1 VSAHVAGHSARLPDL
16 VVVGAG
22 TMGAWTAF
30 WANRAGLRTTLVD
43 AWGAGHPRATS
54 GDETRIIRSSYGDD
68 VLYARWSRAALAHW
82 RRFGE
87 EWGEPLFRP
96 VGTLWLGHRTDG
108 FEAASLATL
117 RSEGI
122 PVEQVAVDEAR
133 ARWPQVAFEDDS
145 YVLFEPEAGALMA
158 RQGTAAAARAFER
171 EGGTFELS
179 PARPGQA
186 KDGRL
191 LDVVL
196 GDERR
201 LSAGSFVFAAGPW
214 LPRVFP
220 EILGDLIR
228 VTKQDVFFFGPAG
241 GDARFRSDQL
251 PTWVDYDAAFYGVPA
266 IDGRGAKL
274 APDRYGPVFDPSAGE
289 RIVDPDSTRLARA
302 YAALRFPALAA
313 QPIVET
319 RVCQYEMTPDAH
331 FILDRHPDL
340 ANAWIAGGGS
350 GHAFKHGPRIGE
362 YLVSRLQGAPVGPGE
377 ERFSLGHTRVD
388 DATLRTGADAMVS
401 GWQGY

>member
-1 VSAHVAGHSARLPDL
+1 VTQHPGAGAAGSPDL

-22 TMGAWTAF
+22 TMGAWTAL

-54 GDETRIIRSSYGDD
+54 GDETRIIRSSYGSDPF
-68 VLYARWSRAALAHW
+68 YARWSRAALAHW

-87 EWGEPLFRP
+87 EWGENLFRP
-96 VGTLWLGHRTDG
+96 VGTLWLGHRPDG
-108 FEAASLATL
+108 FEAESLRTL
-117 RSEGI
+117 LAEGI
-122 PVEQVAVDEAR
+122 PAEQVAVDEAR
-133 ARWPQVAFEDDS
+133 RRWPQIAVEDDAFL
-145 YVLFEPEAGALMA
+145 VFEPEAGALMA
-158 RQGTAAAARAFER
+158 RQGTAAAASAFER
-171 EGGTFELS
+171 DGGRFERS
-179 PARPGQA
+179 TARPGRA
-186 KDGRL
+186 EDGRL

-196 GDERR
+196 GDGRR

-214 LPRVFP
+214 LARVFP
-220 EILGDLIR
+220 EVLGELLR

-241 GDARFRSDQL
+241 GDTSFDAGQL
-251 PTWVDYDAAFYGVPA
+251 PTWVDYDGAFYGVPA
-266 IDGRGAKL
+266 IDGRGTKL

-302 YAALRFPALAA
+302 YAARRFPALAT

-331 FILDRHPDL
+331 FILDRHPAL
-340 ANAWIAGGGS
+340 SNTWIAGGGS

-362 YLVSRLQGAPVGPGE
+362 YLVARLQGAPLGPGE
-377 ERFSLGHTRVD
+377 ERFNLGSERVD
-388 DATLRTGADAMVS
+388 DSSMRTGADAMVA